1 MKIRLIEPGPP
12 GAHVWA
18 KTRIPRLGLP
28 IIAAAL
34 AAQGHEVCI
43 YSPQLAPIDWDD
55 VSCSGLVGLST
66 TTSTALAAYEMAD
79 QLRAQGVPVVIG
91 GSHVTFMAN
100 EALEHADYVARGEGG
115 EQLMAELI
123 EALSGDREL
132 DSIAGL
138 SFRRDGGAVH
148 TLLAAHRLAL
158 PLHAA
163 VHASTAVPLV
173 GQGDHPQLAQ
183 GRSQSSV
190 HGRSQTHG
198 AAACVRRDDEPG
210 LG

>member
-1 MKIRLIEPGPP
+1 M
-12 GAHVWA
+12 
-18 KTRIPRLGLP
+18 
-28 IIAAAL
+28 
-34 AAQGHEVCI
+34 
-43 YSPQLAPIDWDD
+43 
-55 VSCSGLVGLST
+55 GLST

-138 SFRRDGGAVH
+138 SFRRDGMLEGASVSGRSRICTQAPATSH
-148 TLLAAHRLAL
+148 PLARLSWVFPKRARLPAHRSA
-158 PLHAA
+158 
-163 VHASTAVPLV
+163 
-173 GQGDHPQLAQ
+173 
-183 GRSQSSV
+183 
-190 HGRSQTHG
+190 G
-198 AAACVRRDDEPG
+198 ADRLLFCEQESARH
-210 LG
+210 